1 MHREKSLNMNC
12 FLRSVNY
19 GAVGVVMGHELTHG
33 FDDRG
38 KFLDIESNS
47 QLVENTVYLG
57 LVVLIVWSSMVS

>member
-1 MHREKSLNMNC
+1 MNC

-38 KFLDIESNS
+38 IFLSLESNS
-47 QLVENTVYLG
+47 QWVENTFYLK
-57 LVVLIVWSSMVS
+57 LVVLIVWSCMVS

>member
-1 MHREKSLNMNC
+1 MNC

-38 KFLDIESNS
+38 KFLGIESNS
-47 QLVENTVYLG
+47 QLVENTVYLR
-57 LVVLIVWSSMVS
+57 LVVLIVWSCMAS